1 MVSNRL
7 GLAVIGLVSVVAAGT
22 GGYVAMRQTDRHP
35 AMAAAAPAQSTP
47 ASAPVQESEAPV
59 TDSAAPESAA
69 PVASAPAAAPGSTPE
84 PAAPPVAAPPSP
96 KVAAPVTAPEPQAPS
111 TPQPAK
117 VARTDKPKPAPRSAR
132 AVPSA
137 PTVPATTPADTRVA
151 SASPQDPVSVPRAE
165 PQTSDVPSPSPS
177 SPDVATHQEP
187 TPAERQRQLED
198 VVVPADSVIGLQIET
213 SVSSETARIEDRVDA
228 RVTRDVSVDGRVAI
242 PAGARLRGA
251 VTLVDRGGKVRDRSR
266 LGVRFHTLV
275 LADGTTMTIQ
285 TDAVYREG
293 DSPAQA
299 SAAKIGGAAIGGAIL
314 GAIMGGARGAV
325 IGGTTGAAGGTAAVM
340 AGSRKPAALPAGTS
354 VTVRVLSPVTVTVEN

>member
-7 GLAVIGLVSVVAAGT
+7 GLAVIGLVSVVAAGA

-35 AMAAAAPAQSTP
+35 AMAATVPAQSVT
-47 ASAPVQESEAPV
+47 ASAPVQESEVSVA
-59 TDSAAPESAA
+59 DSAV
-69 PVASAPAAAPGSTPE
+69 PVAPAAAPAPAPE
-84 PAAPPVAAPPSP
+84 PVAAP
-96 KVAAPVTAPEPQAPS
+96 VAAPAPQTAT
-111 TPQPAK
+111 TPPPTK
-117 VARTDKPKPAPRSAR
+117 IARADKPKSPARSAR
-132 AVPSA
+132 PVPA
-137 PTVPATTPADTRVA
+137 PPTVPATTPTDTRVA
-151 SASPQDPVSVPRAE
+151 SDPPQDPVNVPRTE
-165 PQTSDVPSPSPS
+165 PSTSDVSTPSAA
-177 SPDVATHQEP
+177 PDVATHQEP
-187 TPAERQRQLED
+187 TPAERERQLED
-198 VVVPADSVIGLQIET
+198 VVVPADSVIGLQVET
-213 SVSSETARIEDRVDA
+213 SVSSETARVEDRVDA
-228 RVTRDVSVDGRVAI
+228 RVTRDVTVDGRVAI
-242 PAGARLRGA
+242 PSGARLRGA

-275 LADGTTMTIQ
+275 LADGTTMAIQ

-340 AGSRKPAALPAGTS
+340 AGSRKPASLPAGTS

>member
-7 GLAVIGLVSVVAAGT
+7 GLAVIGLASVVAAGV
-22 GGYVAMRQTDRHP
+22 GGFVAMRQTDQP
-35 AMAAAAPAQSTP
+35 AIAASAPAQASTAP
-47 ASAPVQESEAPV
+47 APVQETEAPV
-59 TDSAAPESAA
+59 AESSA
-69 PVASAPAAAPGSTPE
+69 PVPPAATPTVE
-84 PAAPPVAAPPSP
+84 ASAPPVAAPSP
-96 KVAAPVTAPEPQAPS
+96 QVTVAPPTAPTPS
-111 TPQPAK
+111 K
-117 VARTDKPKPAPRSAR
+117 ARADKPKPTARSVR
-132 AVPSA
+132 PTPPTPTLPSA
-137 PTVPATTPADTRVA
+137 TPGDTRVA
-151 SASPQDPVSVPRAE
+151 SDPAPEPVSTSRTEPQSSDVQTPPPAAPDTASHQEPSPAE
-165 PQTSDVPSPSPS
+165 PQ
-177 SPDVATHQEP
+177 H
-187 TPAERQRQLED
+187 QLED
-198 VVVPADSVIGLQIET
+198 VIVPADSVIGLQIET
-213 SVSSETARIEDRVDA
+213 SVSSETARVEDRVDA
-228 RVTRDVSVDGRVAI
+228 RVTRDVTVNGRVAI

-251 VTLVDRGGKVRDRSR
+251 VTLVDRGGKVKDRSR

-325 IGGTTGAAGGTAAVM
+325 IGGSTGAAGGTAAVM

>member
-7 GLAVIGLVSVVAAGT
+7 GLAVIGLVSVVAAGA

-35 AMAAAAPAQSTP
+35 AMAAAAPAQSIT

-59 TDSAAPESAA
+59 ADSPEPAT
-69 PVASAPAAAPGSTPE
+69 PAPAAAVASTPE
-84 PAAPPVAAPPSP
+84 PVAPPVAAPPSET
-96 KVAAPVTAPEPQAPS
+96 VA
-111 TPQPAK
+111 TPPPAK
-117 VARTDKPKPAPRSAR
+117 IARADKPKPAARSAR

-137 PTVPATTPADTRVA
+137 PTVPATTPTDTRVA
-151 SASPQDPVSVPRAE
+151 SDPPQDPVSVPRAE
-165 PQTSDVPSPSPS
+165 PQTSDVPSPSAS

>member
-1 MVSNRL
+1 MVSTRL
-7 GLAVIGLVSVVAAGT
+7 GLAVIGLASVVAAGV
-22 GGYVAMRQTDRHP
+22 GGYVAMRQTDQP
-35 AMAAAAPAQSTP
+35 AMAASAPAQALTAP
-47 ASAPVQESEAPV
+47 APVQETEVPV
-59 TDSAAPESAA
+59 AESSAASTSGRADSRRFGSARRGTSSAGGSTAA
-69 PVASAPAAAPGSTPE
+69 PCPRPRRHARTSRNLTARSVRPAPPTPTLPSATPTDTRAASDPAPDPVSAPRTEPQASDVQTPPP
-84 PAAPPVAAPPSP
+84 PAAP
-96 KVAAPVTAPEPQAPS
+96 
-111 TPQPAK
+111 
-117 VARTDKPKPAPRSAR
+117 D
-132 AVPSA
+132 
-137 PTVPATTPADTRVA
+137 VA
-151 SASPQDPVSVPRAE
+151 S
-165 PQTSDVPSPSPS
+165 
-177 SPDVATHQEP
+177 HQEP
-187 TPAERQRQLED
+187 TPAEPQRQLED

-213 SVSSETARIEDRVDA
+213 SVSSENARVEDRVDA
-228 RVTRDVSVDGRVAI
+228 RVTRDVTVNGRVAI

-251 VTLVDRGGKVRDRSR
+251 VTLVDRGGKVKDRSR

-325 IGGTTGAAGGTAAVM
+325 IGGSTGAAGGTAAVM

>member
-1 MVSNRL
+1 
-7 GLAVIGLVSVVAAGT
+7 
-22 GGYVAMRQTDRHP
+22 
-35 AMAAAAPAQSTP
+35 
-47 ASAPVQESEAPV
+47 
-59 TDSAAPESAA
+59 
-69 PVASAPAAAPGSTPE
+69 
-84 PAAPPVAAPPSP
+84 
-96 KVAAPVTAPEPQAPS
+96 
-111 TPQPAK
+111 
-117 VARTDKPKPAPRSAR
+117 
-132 AVPSA
+132 
-137 PTVPATTPADTRVA
+137 
-151 SASPQDPVSVPRAE
+151 
-165 PQTSDVPSPSPS
+165 VPSPSPS

-228 RVTRDVSVDGRVAI
+228 RVTRDVTVDGRVAI

-285 TDAVYREG
+285 TDALYREG